1 MEALKRSLGISTI
14 ASSSSSSSPSS
25 VSTDGF
31 CRQGDGATG
40 AGPRHGANVDA
51 DDDRSSTGM
60 KTRWPKTTLKDSCGV
75 ESRGPIARLVTS
87 Q

>member
-14 ASSSSSSSPSS
+14 ASSSSSPSTAAS
-25 VSTDGF
+25 DVF
-31 CRQGDGATG
+31 RRQVNDATG
-40 AGPRHGANVDA
+40 AGRRHGSNVDA